1 MVRIISDSFSF
12 FMRKLNK
19 YYTCFTKPVCI
30 VVSLAGLTIFPE
42 ISFAN
47 PQTPSQALPKMYEKV
62 KEIDQVKIPEIKSE
76 LKKVGA
82 PHILGEGIN

>member
-1 MVRIISDSFSF
+1 MLS
-12 FMRKLNK
+12 
-19 YYTCFTKPVCI
+19 
-30 VVSLAGLTIFPE
+30 
-42 ISFAN
+42 
-47 PQTPSQALPKMYEKV
+47 KMYEKV